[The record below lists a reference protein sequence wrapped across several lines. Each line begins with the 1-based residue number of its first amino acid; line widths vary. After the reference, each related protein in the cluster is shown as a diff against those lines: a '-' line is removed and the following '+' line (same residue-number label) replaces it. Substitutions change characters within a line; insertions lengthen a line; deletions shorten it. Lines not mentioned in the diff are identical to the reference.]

1 MKKSLG
7 GLVIAAALLSHS
19 ALADDRFAGVE
30 IDTQAVSGSVHMLV
44 GAGGNIGVSAGKDG
58 ILIVDDQ
65 FAPLADKI
73 SAELDKLGSG
83 SPKFIIN
90 THYHGDHT
98 GSNAVFNEK
107 HGSTIFAHE
116 NVRIRLASA
125 ETPVPAALPVVTYQD
140 GLKFHFNDETIHV
153 FHLFAGHTDGDS
165 AVWFENA
172 NVVHTGDLF
181 FKDTFPY
188 IDLGAGGTVEG
199 YMASVSAII
208 SRIDDD
214 TKIIPGHGSLATKQ
228 DYQLFLNMI
237 QNTHAYVQ
245 GLKLEGKTL
254 DEVLAIGLDEK
265 WDAWSWQFINE
276 ERWIRTLY

>member
-7 GLVIAAALLSHS
+7 WLLAASSIMS
-19 ALADDRFAGVE
+19 ATVNADDRFANVQIE
-30 IDTQAVSGSVHMLV
+30 TQPVNGSVHMLV
-44 GAGGNIGVSAGKDG
+44 GAGGNIGVSAGDDG

-65 FAPLADKI
+65 FAPLAGKI
-73 SAELDKLGSG
+73 SAALNALGG
-83 SPKFIIN
+83 DSPKYIIN

-98 GSNAVFNEK
+98 GSNAVFAEQ
-107 HGSTIFAHE
+107 HDATVFAHE

-125 ETPVPAALPVVTYQD
+125 KEANPASFPVVTYQD

-181 FKDTFPY
+181 FKDMFPY
-188 IDLGAGGTVEG
+188 IDLGAGGTVTG
-199 YMASVSAII
+199 YMASVDAII

-214 TKIIPGHGSLATKQ
+214 TKIIPGHGPLATRA
-228 DYQLFLNMI
+228 DYQKFLNMI
-237 QNTHAYVQ
+237 QSTHAYVQ
-245 GLKLEGKTL
+245 GLKLEGKTV
-254 DEVLAIGLDEK
+254 EQVLEIGLEDK